1 MNNDTL
7 NPIADEIKNAELAL
21 GAYYHAANKD
31 KRKLNEREYDL
42 VRAFKDK
49 IERLE
54 RREEVLRVYP
64 NMAEEPK

>member
-1 MNNDTL
+1 MTDL
-7 NPIADEIKNAELAL
+7 YHVADEIKNAELAV
-21 GAYYHAANKD
+21 GAYYNAANKD

-42 VRAFKDK
+42 VRALKDK